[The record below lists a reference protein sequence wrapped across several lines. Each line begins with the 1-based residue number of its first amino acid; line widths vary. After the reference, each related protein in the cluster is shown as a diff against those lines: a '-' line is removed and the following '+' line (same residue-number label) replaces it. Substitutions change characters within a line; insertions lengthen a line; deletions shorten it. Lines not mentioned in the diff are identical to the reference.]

1 MSEGRLTVMERIHR
15 LLRRL
20 VASVNPESEDR
31 QVDAGPA
38 ASVSRRRSQLSR
50 YKRSADMSETNAELY
65 ARLKRNRFSNVL
77 DTYHILEHGR
87 ARSSKAQS
95 HEPDGGTGD
104 VDGQGC

>member
-20 VASVNPESEDR
+20 VAAVNPEDDDR
-31 QVDAGPA
+31 QVDTGPA
-38 ASVSRRRSQLSR
+38 ASVSRRRSQLRR
-50 YKRSADMSETNAELY
+50 YKRNAGMNETSAELY

-87 ARSSKAQS
+87 ARPPA
-95 HEPDGGTGD
+95 DDDD
-104 VDGQGC
+104 VDGEGC